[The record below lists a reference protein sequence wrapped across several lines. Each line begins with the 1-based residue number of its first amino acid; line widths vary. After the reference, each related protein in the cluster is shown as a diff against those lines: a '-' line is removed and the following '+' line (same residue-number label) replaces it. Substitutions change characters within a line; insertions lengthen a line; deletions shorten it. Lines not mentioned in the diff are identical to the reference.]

1 MLILSIH
8 GKPAQVRD
16 TLKAISANVG
26 STPLS
31 ELAGIKIVCAWC
43 GKEIKQGALPASHGI
58 CENCARKMEEN
69 MHPLVVSMPGDSA
82 TAWRKA
88 IYHVDPCARYRLDE
102 LVACPHD
109 KEDFLFVHPAD
120 ANLAAW
126 YEGGRLYLSIS
137 P

>member
-16 TLKAISANVG
+16 TLKSVSANVG
-26 STPLS
+26 NAPLS

-43 GKEIKQGALPASHGI
+43 GTEIKQGALPASHGI
-58 CENCARKMEEN
+58 CEDCARKMEEI
-69 MHPLVVSMPGDSA
+69 MHPLVVSMSCDEASA
-82 TAWRKA
+82 WHKA
-88 IYHVDPCARYRLDE
+88 IYHVDPCARFKLAE
-102 LVACPHD
+102 LAAEPAD
-109 KEDFLFVHPAD
+109 RESYLFVNPED